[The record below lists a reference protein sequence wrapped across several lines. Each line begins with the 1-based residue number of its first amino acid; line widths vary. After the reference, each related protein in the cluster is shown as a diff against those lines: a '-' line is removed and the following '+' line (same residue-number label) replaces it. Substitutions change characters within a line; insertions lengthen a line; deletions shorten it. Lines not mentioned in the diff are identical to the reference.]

1 MSFLYKSRHGD
12 KVSGGIV
19 MDRLLLF
26 AVLSVGIVGW
36 SFLSLLVYFD
46 VLFPGS
52 TAARAVSAGVFVV
65 ALSATLFVRRRN
77 KRRQMREI
85 VEMEEDLKVGRP

>member
-1 MSFLYKSRHGD
+1 
-12 KVSGGIV
+12 

-26 AVLSVGIVGW
+26 AVLSVGAVGW

-52 TAARAVSAGVFVV
+52 TAARTVSAGVFVV
-65 ALSATLFVRRRN
+65 ALSAALFVRRR
-77 KRRQMREI
+77 KRRKQMREI
-85 VEMEEDLKVGRP
+85 AEMEEYLKVGRP